1 MEELLL
7 KNCPSDLPAA
17 DQAHQLHSGPAGG
30 ETRTLKAITSKL
42 PIHQHSRAADFI
54 QSTIPRD
61 FPVTKILTGVN
72 LRKN

>member
-7 KNCPSDLPAA
+7 KNCPSDLPAV
-17 DQAHQLHSGPAGG
+17 DQTHQLHSDPAGG
-30 ETRTLKAITSKL
+30 EIRTLKTITSKL
-42 PIHQHSRAADFI
+42 PIYQHSRAADFI

-61 FPVTKILTGVN
+61 FPLTKILTGAN